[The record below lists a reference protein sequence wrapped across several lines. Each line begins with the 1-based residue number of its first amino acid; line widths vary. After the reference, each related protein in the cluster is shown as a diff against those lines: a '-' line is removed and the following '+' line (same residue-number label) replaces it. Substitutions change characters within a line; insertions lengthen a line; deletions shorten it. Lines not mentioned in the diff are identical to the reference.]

1 MIYFDFHTHRI
12 PLSSEVI
19 PVYNRIVYPDP
30 AQEDSI
36 EPGALC
42 SCGIHPWYVLSDGV
56 AQMERLSLLAQEP
69 GVVAIGEAGLDR
81 LAATPWTVQERLFEE
96 QARLADELD
105 KPLVIHCVKA
115 WDRLL
120 LFKKCLS
127 PHVPWGIHGFRGG
140 MALAGQLAAAGF
152 YFSLGLFHQEA
163 VSRGLPIER
172 LFLET
177 DDRLADIR
185 ELYVRVAAERSMTL
199 PELSDRI
206 RKNINSLFSLN
217 Y

>member
-12 PLSSEVI
+12 PPSSEVI

-96 QARLADELD
+96 QIRLVRDFDVSRLD
-105 KPLVIHCVKA
+105 GVLDALLDVERILDMA
-115 WDRLL
+115 GDRLEGDRTAAITSL
-120 LFKKCLS
+120 ITDKVGSARKVLS
-127 PHVPWGIHGFRGG
+127 RAP
-140 MALAGQLAAAGF
+140 
-152 YFSLGLFHQEA
+152 
-163 VSRGLPIER
+163 
-172 LFLET
+172 
-177 DDRLADIR
+177 
-185 ELYVRVAAERSMTL
+185 
-199 PELSDRI
+199 
-206 RKNINSLFSLN
+206 
-217 Y
+217 

>member
-12 PLSSEVI
+12 PPSSEVI

-96 QARLADELD
+96 QIRLVRDFDVSRLD
-105 KPLVIHCVKA
+105 GVLDALLDVERILDMA
-115 WDRLL
+115 GDRLEGDRTAAITSL
-120 LFKKCLS
+120 ITDRVGSARKVLS
-127 PHVPWGIHGFRGG
+127 RAP
-140 MALAGQLAAAGF
+140 
-152 YFSLGLFHQEA
+152 
-163 VSRGLPIER
+163 
-172 LFLET
+172 
-177 DDRLADIR
+177 
-185 ELYVRVAAERSMTL
+185 
-199 PELSDRI
+199 
-206 RKNINSLFSLN
+206 
-217 Y
+217 

>member
-12 PLSSEVI
+12 PPSSEVI

-115 WDRLL
+115 WDRL
-120 LFKKCLS
+120 
-127 PHVPWGIHGFRGG
+127 
-140 MALAGQLAAAGF
+140 
-152 YFSLGLFHQEA
+152 QEA
-163 VSRGLPIER
+163 VVAPCPVGDSWLSGWNGFGRTVGR
-172 LFLET
+172 CRFLFLVGPFSSGGG
-177 DDRLADIR
+177 LS
-185 ELYVRVAAERSMTL
+185 RVA
-199 PELSDRI
+199 D
-206 RKNINSLFSLN
+206 
-217 Y
+217 